1 MKHVRRLLALLPLLI
16 ALGCSDPAAPKIP
29 SPDPAPRTPTR
40 QPSRG
45 LEGAQGLVTVEL
57 PTSVV

>member
-1 MKHVRRLLALLPLLI
+1 MKRSRLLALLPLLVAI
-16 ALGCSDPAAPKIP
+16 GCSDPTAPKIP
-29 SPDPAPRTPTR
+29 SPEPDPRSPTR

-45 LEGAQGLVTVEL
+45 LGGAQGLVTVEL

>member
-1 MKHVRRLLALLPLLI
+1 MKHVRRLLVSLSLLI
-16 ALGCSDPAAPKIP
+16 VVGCSDPAAPKIP
-29 SPDPAPRTPTR
+29 SPDPDPRTPTR

-45 LEGAQGLVTVEL
+45 LEGAQGLATVEL

>member
-1 MKHVRRLLALLPLLI
+1 MKHARLVALLPLLM

-29 SPDPAPRTPTR
+29 SPDPDPRSPTR

-45 LEGAQGLVTVEL
+45 LDGSQSLVTVEL